1 MLGVHFLVHMTAVTK
16 ESQIELNQENK
27 IKLTQHTK
35 LPCWDRFIYFLRFL
49 NLMSGQRETEILIIW
64 WEEKPDM
71 FAQTHTKHAADL
83 FGSSDTEN

>member
-35 LPCWDRFIYFLRFL
+35 LPC
-49 NLMSGQRETEILIIW
+49 
-64 WEEKPDM
+64 
-71 FAQTHTKHAADL
+71 
-83 FGSSDTEN
+83 